1 MQSRNKSDQI
11 PKKEWMA
18 VKMRVAHFNDVVME
32 SECPVLLVPD
42 VWTEKDVYKY
52 LLDCLVQHNQELD
65 LFC

>member
-1 MQSRNKSDQI
+1 M
-11 PKKEWMA
+11 E

-42 VWTEKDVYKY
+42 IWTEKDVYKY